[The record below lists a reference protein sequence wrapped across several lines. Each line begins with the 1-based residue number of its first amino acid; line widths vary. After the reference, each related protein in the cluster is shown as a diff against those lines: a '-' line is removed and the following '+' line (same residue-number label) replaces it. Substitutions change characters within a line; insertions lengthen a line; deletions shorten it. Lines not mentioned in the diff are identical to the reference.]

1 MRKVILFFAL
11 TCLVLL
17 VSSSANALTT
27 SDTQDQSNW
36 GDWFTNTA
44 TTNWTSDYYRDY
56 SEDWG
61 WTHEI
66 TISGLSGY
74 QITGATLEIYA
85 YDVDSSGA
93 HERIGD
99 EIDEIWIGTNTTSG
113 KVGGV
118 DKGNLVGFS
127 QAWTTTTFT
136 FDVSDLAELDI
147 VGDTVSLNVWMDIS
161 KDELFDGY
169 GEAQW
174 AVLLGN
180 SKLTLE
186 YSVIPAP
193 GAILLGSFGVG
204 LVGWMR
210 RRRTI

>member
-11 TCLVLL
+11 TCVVLL
-17 VSSSANALTT
+17 MSSSANALTT

-36 GDWFTNTA
+36 GAWF
-44 TTNWTSDYYRDY
+44 SDVSYLSSYDLNY
-56 SEDWG
+56 EQDWG

-66 TISGLSGY
+66 TIADLD

-85 YDVDSSGA
+85 YDVDSSGGGEPKA
-93 HERIGD
+93 LGD
-99 EIDEIWIGTNTTSG
+99 EIDEIWIGTDTTSG
-113 KVGGV
+113 QGGGI
-118 DKGNLVGFS
+118 DKGNLVGS
-127 QAWTTTTFT
+127 EKAWTTTTFT
-136 FDVSDLAELDI
+136 FDASDLAELDI
-147 VGDTVSLNVWMDIS
+147 VGDTITLNIWMDIS
-161 KDELFDGY
+161 ANEPYDGY
-169 GEAQW
+169 PENYHKW
-174 AVLLGN
+174 LVLLGN

-186 YSVIPAP
+186 YSTIPAP